1 MEYTETV
8 FRKSQLQ
15 VRIPQNL
22 KVEFAIPDK
31 LTESDDIIYRNR
43 SIGAHQGIME
53 EFLLITGGVMVIFY
67 RFIYGVLSDKCC
79 TGSQSVCVYAKNK
92 SGSQMDIFRDCH
104 CDCICRHYRF
114 VNVWHH
120 RRFAEGIYPD
130 GNSVCGKKCLLQ
142 CSLLPI
148 C

>member
-1 MEYTETV
+1 MSAYQLLKSDIYIVTSNAQETYGIYGNSIP
-8 FRKSQLQ
+8 KSQLQ

-53 EFLLITGGVMVIFY
+53 EFFTHYGRCHGIFY

-79 TGSQSVCVYAKNK
+79 TGSQSVCVYAKN
-92 SGSQMDIFRDCH
+92 
-104 CDCICRHYRF
+104 
-114 VNVWHH
+114 
-120 RRFAEGIYPD
+120 
-130 GNSVCGKKCLLQ
+130 
-142 CSLLPI
+142 
-148 C
+148 